1 MNKLP
6 IEIEN
11 SIWNMYYMDHY
22 CKIVNELNTIINVN
36 LSLSEKIEEAKKHI
50 RKYRFYDICNDNAKS
65 LFMVLNKDISMIYG
79 SKVNKIF
86 KFIPIINQTTLHEFP
101 KEYNYICAYLL
112 NKYNYNKKAIKML
125 KTMLKC

>member
-65 LFMVLNKDISMIYG
+65 LFMVLNKDISTNLLLFSLVVSIISIRYLFNLLT
-79 SKVNKIF
+79 SKVS
-86 KFIPIINQTTLHEFP
+86 
-101 KEYNYICAYLL
+101 
-112 NKYNYNKKAIKML
+112 
-125 KTMLKC
+125 